1 MSNNKFKILIIEDE
15 ANICSFIQTL
25 LETNG
30 YQALVAQTC
39 VMGMTMFISYNPD
52 LVILDL
58 GLPDRDGLDAIRSI
72 RQKYLTPIIVLS
84 ARTTEQDKIEALD
97 LGANDYITKPFGTGE
112 LLARVRAALRVNRY
126 GGGSL
131 PGGVFSAQGL
141 TINYERRK
149 VFVDGQEVRLT
160 QTEYNIVA
168 FSVRARRARD
178 DLCGH
183 RPGHLGRHGRQQHQE
198 AAGEY
203 GQYPQKAGQ
212 PPGQQYLHPQ
222 RAWRGLSDDRRRRKA
237 HGICGGDEM
246 TLALSLFV
254 LFYILM
260 LLGKL
265 GVYDFTLADA
275 ARAVDFNVLLMM
287 AGMMGTVFLFIQSK
301 MPARLAEEL
310 IAHVPDVRWA
320 VSVLALLA
328 GFISAFVDN
337 VATVLMVAPVGL
349 AIARRLKLSPVPV
362 LIAIAVSSNLQG
374 AATLVGDT
382 TSILLGGFAGM
393 NFFDFFWMEGRPGI
407 FWSVELGALASLGV
421 LFWLFRDQRQPVH
434 VTVETEVEDDV
445 PTALLLL
452 TVGLLIAASFL
463 PEPSGGVL
471 HLLYTLR
478 SGLVCMGLCLFGAA
492 RACWRSR
499 SLKPLAETFR
509 ALDYDTLLLL
519 FSLFIL
525 LEGVSRAG
533 VIDAAAQL
541 FHSAAGD
548 EPLHLYLLLVAA
560 SVGLSAFIDNIPYVA
575 AMLPVVQG
583 VAALMNGGA
592 GIEPELFYFGLLTG
606 ATLGGNLTPIGASA
620 NIAAIGILRKNG
632 ETVRTRDFLRIGVPF
647 TLAAVLVGA
656 GSLWLFW
663 GI

>member
-1 MSNNKFKILIIEDE
+1 
-15 ANICSFIQTL
+15 
-25 LETNG
+25 
-30 YQALVAQTC
+30 
-39 VMGMTMFISYNPD
+39 
-52 LVILDL
+52 
-58 GLPDRDGLDAIRSI
+58 
-72 RQKYLTPIIVLS
+72 
-84 ARTTEQDKIEALD
+84 
-97 LGANDYITKPFGTGE
+97 
-112 LLARVRAALRVNRY
+112 
-126 GGGSL
+126 
-131 PGGVFSAQGL
+131 
-141 TINYERRK
+141 
-149 VFVDGQEVRLT
+149 
-160 QTEYNIVA
+160 
-168 FSVRARRARD
+168 
-178 DLCGH
+178 
-183 RPGHLGRHGRQQHQE
+183 
-198 AAGEY
+198 
-203 GQYPQKAGQ
+203 
-212 PPGQQYLHPQ
+212 
-222 RAWRGLSDDRRRRKA
+222 
-237 HGICGGDEM
+237 M

-260 LLGKL
+260 LAVQQYRPWVALGGAGAFLLLGKL
-265 GVYDFTLADA
+265 GVYDFTLGGRRPGRRLQCPADDGGNDGYGLSFYPEQDARPAGRRTHCPCAGCPVGRVGAGA
-275 ARAVDFNVLLMM
+275 AGGVHQCLCGQCGHRADGGSGRACHRPAAETIAGAGAHRHCGVVQFTGRGNAGGGHHEHPAGRLCGDEFLRFLLD
-287 AGMMGTVFLFIQSK
+287 GG
-301 MPARLAEEL
+301 PAR
-310 IAHVPDVRWA
+310 
-320 VSVLALLA
+320 
-328 GFISAFVDN
+328 
-337 VATVLMVAPVGL
+337 
-349 AIARRLKLSPVPV
+349 
-362 LIAIAVSSNLQG
+362 
-374 AATLVGDT
+374 
-382 TSILLGGFAGM
+382 
-393 NFFDFFWMEGRPGI
+393 I

-499 SLKPLAETFR
+499 SLRPLAETFR

-583 VAALMNGGA
+583 VAALMNSGA